1 MEKKTLITIFVF
13 FLLSNQLYKI
23 FWEILK
29 ALLYLYAIIIGLNYL
44 NPSLGGTLKKYLSF
58 VLQFDKNIFQILLS
72 KISSEAI
79 KFFNNK
85 PKIIFEELNKNVKEE
100 QKILQEEEEL
110 EQEEELD
117 EELKSK
123 KIQYDLL
130 DI

>member
-58 VLQFDKNIFQILLS
+58 VLQFDKNIFQVLLS

-79 KFFNNK
+79 KFFNYK
-85 PKIIFEELNKNVKEE
+85 STIISEELNKKVKEQVQE
-100 QKILQEEEEL
+100 QVQ
-110 EQEEELD
+110 EQEQELD

-123 KIQYDLL
+123 KIQYDVL